1 MTEKLAFFD
10 QEEEE
15 DAFDVLAEMMSEM
28 FAVKQ
33 VGLALQSTSNCVVVN
48 LARSLQIN
56 GVDNSVRL
64 WDMRT
69 LRPVSELVDH
79 TEHEPRNQVRPERFF
94 RLPKSSAV
102 RARCLLGKSFVD

>member
-1 MTEKLAFFD
+1 MHSDDMLLAT
-10 QEEEE
+10 
-15 DAFDVLAEMMSEM
+15 A
-28 FAVKQ
+28 
-33 VGLALQSTSNCVVVN
+33 GGY
-48 LARSLQIN
+48 ARADDNEQIN

-94 RLPKSSAV
+94 CFCFGTCSGISDSGKLGCLNRLKIKPSSE
-102 RARCLLGKSFVD
+102 SS

>member
-1 MTEKLAFFD
+1 MLLAT
-10 QEEEE
+10 
-15 DAFDVLAEMMSEM
+15 A
-28 FAVKQ
+28 
-33 VGLALQSTSNCVVVN
+33 GGY
-48 LARSLQIN
+48 ARADDNEQIN

-94 RLPKSSAV
+94 RLPKSRAV
-102 RARCLLGKSFVD
+102 HLAVCVWEC